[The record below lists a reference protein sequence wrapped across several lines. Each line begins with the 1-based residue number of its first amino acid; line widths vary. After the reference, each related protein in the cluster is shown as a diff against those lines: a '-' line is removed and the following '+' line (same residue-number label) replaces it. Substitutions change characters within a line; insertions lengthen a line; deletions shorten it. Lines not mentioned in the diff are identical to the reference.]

1 VWEKVM
7 KVVFYI
13 ATVDESDEYEFP
25 DDTSEIELQDAADQ
39 WVCDNVS
46 AYYEIIDDDEDE

>member
-1 VWEKVM
+1 M

-13 ATVDESDEYEFP
+13 AYTDESDEYEFP
-25 DDTSEIELQDAADQ
+25 DNTPEDELIEAANQ

-46 AYYEIIDDDEDE
+46 GYYEIIDDDEDE